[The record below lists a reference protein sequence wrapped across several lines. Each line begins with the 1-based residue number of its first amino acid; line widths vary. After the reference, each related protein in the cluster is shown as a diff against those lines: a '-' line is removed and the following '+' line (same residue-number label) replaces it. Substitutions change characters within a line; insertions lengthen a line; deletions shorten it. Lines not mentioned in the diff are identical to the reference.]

1 MNNSHKEQLVQFYY
15 SHKRMPTYAELAA
28 LWNFKSKN
36 AVFRLVG
43 KMVEAGIVAKDH
55 LGRLMPTALFQE
67 TPMLGLV
74 KAGLPSAVDGV
85 ETDSIDESEMLSF
98 DNFLIKDRTKTYI
111 LEVDGDSMI
120 DAHIAKGDLVVV
132 ERAEKAHD
140 GDIVI
145 AEVDGEW
152 TMKYFR
158 EKGGKNNRPWL
169 EPANEKYAPIY
180 PEHTLNIRAVVR
192 GVVRKY

>member
-1 MNNSHKEQLVQFYY
+1 MNSYTEKLVGFYRQ
-15 SHKRMPTYAELAA
+15 HKRMPTYAELAT
-28 LWNFKSKN
+28 LWSFKSKN
-36 AVFRLVG
+36 AVFRVVG
-43 KMVEAGIVAKDH
+43 KMVTAGIVAKDH
-55 LGRLMPTALFQE
+55 LGRLVPTSLFQE

-74 KAGLPSAVDGV
+74 KAGFPSAIDGV
-85 ETDSIDESEMLSF
+85 ETQNVDESEMLSF
-98 DNFLIKDRTKTYI
+98 DEFLIRDRTKTYI

-120 DAHIAKGDLVVV
+120 DEHIAKGDLVIV
-132 ERAEKAHD
+132 ERTEKARD

-158 EKGGKNNRPWL
+158 EKGGRGKGPWL
-169 EPANEKYAPIY
+169 QAANKNYAPIY
-180 PEHTLNIRAVVR
+180 PEHSLRVAAIVR